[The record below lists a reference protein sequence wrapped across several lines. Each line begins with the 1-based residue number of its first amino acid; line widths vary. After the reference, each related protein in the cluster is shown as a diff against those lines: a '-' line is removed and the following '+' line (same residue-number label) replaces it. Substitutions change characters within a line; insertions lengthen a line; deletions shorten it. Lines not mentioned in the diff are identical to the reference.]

1 MCVYVCVCVRE
12 RDRQTDRQTER
23 QSQRVCVH
31 VCVCSQDAHPRD
43 LSHTTT
49 EFNIKLKKDHK
60 LFAVVTSQIPSATG
74 LLTLKKYWAD
84 IQTLV
89 NNHSVHELQR
99 NERSYFHCPP
109 SPPIYKLINLLIEMK
124 IKTFKHK
131 NKKHSKKNKKRERE
145 RRKKER
151 KKKYSYVVLANT
163 LQSQISC
170 TKKKA
175 VPKPQGN
182 CPPLSRQ
189 RSE

>member
-1 MCVYVCVCVRE
+1 MCLCVFVCVCVRERERVCVHVCVCVCVFVRE

-23 QSQRVCVH
+23 DRYREFVCMC

-99 NERSYFHCPP
+99 NDRSYFHCPP
-109 SPPIYKLINLLIEMK
+109 SPPIYKLIN
-124 IKTFKHK
+124 
-131 NKKHSKKNKKRERE
+131 
-145 RRKKER
+145 
-151 KKKYSYVVLANT
+151 
-163 LQSQISC
+163 
-170 TKKKA
+170 
-175 VPKPQGN
+175 
-182 CPPLSRQ
+182 
-189 RSE
+189 